1 MSIPGV
7 VRGQTLDGLIP
18 CITAVIGG
26 AEQMEKRYPQQRLS
40 IPGIG
45 CAGRHGM
52 RGSAVVDAGAPYIAP
67 VSP

>member
-1 MSIPGV
+1 MSNQGLA
-7 VRGQTLDGLIP
+7 RGQTLDGLIP
-18 CITAVIGG
+18 RITAVIGG

-45 CAGRHGM
+45 CAGRHGV
-52 RGSAVVDAGAPYIAP
+52 RGSAVVDAGAPHIVP